1 MRRKPFAAL
10 LTEQGDRRRGL
21 VAMDDEPVCLA
32 LEREHARARSRA
44 DLGREGLTPA
54 PTIAAPEVGY
64 VSPLWPPP
72 GNSTRPD
79 WAPPIPPVDVVGN
92 VRPFRRR

>member
-1 MRRKPFAAL
+1 MAD
-10 LTEQGDRRRGL
+10 EQ
-21 VAMDDEPVCLA
+21 DEPACLA

-44 DLGREGLTPA
+44 DLDREGLTPA
-54 PTIAAPEVGY
+54 PTIAAPVVGY

-72 GNSTRPD
+72 GDIRQAHDESTRPD

>member
-1 MRRKPFAAL
+1 
-10 LTEQGDRRRGL
+10 
-21 VAMDDEPVCLA
+21 MDDEPVCLA
-32 LEREHARARSRA
+32 LEREHARARRRA

-72 GNSTRPD
+72 GDIRQAHDESTRPD
-79 WAPPIPPVDVVGN
+79 WAPPIPSVDVVGN